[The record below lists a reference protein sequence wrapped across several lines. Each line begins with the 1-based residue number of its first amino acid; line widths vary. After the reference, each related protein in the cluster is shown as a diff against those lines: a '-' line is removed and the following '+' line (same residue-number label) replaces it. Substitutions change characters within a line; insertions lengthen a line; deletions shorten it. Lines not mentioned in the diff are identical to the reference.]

1 MNVWI
6 ADAGGTKT
14 SWLNQSG
21 ELLEG
26 PGINPNT
33 LTEDAIAQRLPESVR
48 CSASTL
54 YFYGAGCSSNSGKIR
69 VENALRKS
77 ISSLQHLE
85 INHDI
90 LGACR
95 ALCGTNSGIA
105 AILGT
110 GSNSALYNGKHII
123 QTVASPGH
131 LFADEGGGT
140 WLGKRLL
147 LAYFRG
153 DFSADLL
160 QHWNANYPEWN
171 CDSLIQFAYSKEAS
185 PAWFASFVPFL
196 RTYAFDFP
204 EVKKLILQGFQAF
217 VEQHLKRYNFE
228 NPLPVHAT
236 GSVGFY
242 FQDFL
247 QEVLHQH
254 GFELGLV
261 VRRPIEGLA
270 FFHGIQLS
278 QPHG

>member
-26 PGINPNT
+26 AGINPNT
-33 LTEDAIAQRLPESVR
+33 LTEDEIAQRVPKSVQY
-48 CSASTL
+48 SATSL
-54 YFYGAGCSSNSGKIR
+54 YFYGAGCSSNSGINR
-69 VENALRKS
+69 VENALKKS
-77 ISSLQHLE
+77 IPRLQNIE

-95 ALCGTNSGIA
+95 ALCGKNPGIA

-110 GSNSALYNGKHII
+110 GSNSALYNGEHII

-153 DFSADLL
+153 DFSPDLL
-160 QHWNANYPEWN
+160 QYWKATYPEWN
-171 CDSLIQFAYSKEAS
+171 SDSLIQFAYSKEAN

-196 RTYAFDFP
+196 HTYALDFP
-204 EVKKLILQGFQAF
+204 EVKKIILQGFQAF
-217 VEQHLKRYNFE
+217 VEQHLKRYKLE
-228 NPLPVHAT
+228 NSLPVHAT

-242 FQDFL
+242 FQNFL
-247 QEVLHQH
+247 KEVLHQH
-254 GFELGLV
+254 GFELGRV
-261 VRRPIEGLA
+261 VQRPIEGLG

-278 QPHG
+278 QPHV

>member
-14 SWLNQSG
+14 SWLSQSG

-26 PGINPNT
+26 LGINPNVLADEDIIDRIPETVRNSATT
-33 LTEDAIAQRLPESVR
+33 LH
-48 CSASTL
+48 
-54 YFYGAGCSSNSGKIR
+54 YYGAGCSSISNIVR
-69 VENALRKS
+69 VENALKNS
-77 ISSLQHLE
+77 IQGLQNLE
-85 INHDI
+85 VNHDI

-95 ALCGTNSGIA
+95 ALCGKDSGIA

-110 GSNSALYNGKHII
+110 GSNSALFNGHRIV

-140 WLGKRLL
+140 WLGKRVL

-153 DFSADLL
+153 DFSEGLIQL
-160 QHWNANYPEWN
+160 WNATYPGWN
-171 CDSLIQFAYSKEAS
+171 SDSLLRFAYSNEAS

-196 RTYAFDFP
+196 HSHALDFP
-204 EVKKLILQGFQAF
+204 EVKTWILQGFLAF
-217 VEQHLKRYNFE
+217 VEQHLQRYKIE
-228 NPLPVHAT
+228 TPLPVHAT

-242 FQDFL
+242 FKDLFS
-247 QEVLHQH
+247 EVLNQH
-254 GFELGLV
+254 GFQLGNV

-270 FFHGIQLS
+270 FYHGIKLS
-278 QPHG
+278 QSNA